1 MNDYQNIQEEYKNIQ
16 TMVEGHINELNL
28 IQNKV
33 KLFKNNMSVLKE
45 DLLSIPENQSDS
57 FSFLN
62 PLINNFNKNLQINI
76 NQFNDLIINPLD
88 SFIYS
93 FNFATSKNLTIFNEI
108 KCDLFEEKKN
118 LNNKRDTYFNYMNGL
133 SENEEKRTK
142 NVFFIEGDDELSK
155 KDENIFNNAMKENY
169 AQIYQYELNRMN
181 EIIEESNKKY
191 NNILHE
197 INAIKASLK
206 LTVKDCL
213 IKFSKSL
220 SDFSVTFNALS
231 EEIIQKI
238 DSLKSFR
245 NEAITE
251 SIGKKSKTENKQRF
265 EKEILEKFQIKK
277 DKADAK
283 EKNIEKN
290 EKKGIFDFFKKRK
303 FVEPDANLD
312 LNKSEKHNDSF
323 ELVSQQKIQEEQKA
337 NNIEYMDEIIKE
349 IVGDEELKSK
359 KISNLLNIVNELNNQ
374 DKNSIIF
381 LDKLKKFYNHRV
393 ISFKNKNNFNHL
405 SNIINDL
412 CLKHQN
418 NNNIINLIIEVSQM
432 IKYKNDYIYKIIQ
445 KKNEFFSTKTLWIQL
460 IDNDLIENLN
470 KYAQN
475 LLSKKIEDKNNIKD
489 NEEDKVI
496 MLEKI
501 GLNKKILNYKKF
513 KLGQKKEL
521 FQYAKEKLCV
531 ILSKNISGMCCFL
544 VPEKVINDI
553 IIYYGTQF
561 KLEYDIKCY
570 LKNKMIVKNM
580 KVIHHI
586 KFCSDKDEKL
596 NNKIICI
603 SSSSTY
609 FPIKELPSLL
619 RLNKNLYKKLRKS
632 IFLRLLSDRNLSINS
647 HLILWKEYLQIEK
660 IKKDF
665 KYKDIKEGIYLSEE
679 KGKINEEIREEKTI
693 YIIEKDLLRTLFL
706 QKNKSHFNNLKSI
719 LICFLILFPNIGY
732 CQGMN
737 YVVSFLYQLLDYNEE
752 ETFYFLCGLEIN
764 TKYHEIFQD
773 NFETLKTYFII
784 FEKILNIN
792 NPEIYYKFMD
802 NNLMTNSYMSPWFIT
817 LFTDSISIFKK
828 DDPPKFVFFVI
839 EKFIFEGWSVIFNC
853 GFTLLEFCYEKVMA
867 LERDKLISYVMNL
880 LEREDILKN
889 ENFDKVKQLYL
900 KNSILINEYFIE
912 TLIEITKFEE
922 KKIYLS
928 RNINLIGDNEE

>member
-1 MNDYQNIQEEYKNIQ
+1 MNDYQNILEEYKEIQ

-28 IQNKV
+28 IQNKI
-33 KLFKNNMSVLKE
+33 KLFKNNMSILKE
-45 DLLSIPENQSDS
+45 DLLSFPEIQSNS
-57 FSFLN
+57 FDFLN
-62 PLINNFNKNLQINI
+62 PLIKSFINNLQINI
-76 NQFNDLIINPLD
+76 TNFNDFIISPLD
-88 SFIYS
+88 NFIYS
-93 FNFATSKNLTIFNEI
+93 FHFATSKNLTIFNEI
-108 KCDLFEEKKN
+108 KCDLFDEKKN
-118 LNNKRDTYFNYMNGL
+118 LNNKRDTYFNYMNEL
-133 SENEEKRTK
+133 SEIEAKSSK
-142 NVFFIEGDDELSK
+142 NIFYIEGDELSK

-169 AQIYQYELNRMN
+169 AQIYQYELNRIN

-191 NNILHE
+191 SNILHE
-197 INAIKASLK
+197 INAIKVSLK

-213 IKFSKSL
+213 IKFAKSL
-220 SDFSVTFNALS
+220 SDFSSTFNNFS
-231 EEIIQKI
+231 EEIIKKI
-238 DSLKSFR
+238 ESLKGFK
-245 NEAITE
+245 NESITE
-251 SIGKKSKTENKQRF
+251 SFGKRTENKERF

-277 DKADAK
+277 DKIDSK
-283 EKNIEKN
+283 DKNIEKN

-303 FVEPDANLD
+303 LWETGTFMDS
-312 LNKSEKHNDSF
+312 NKTEKNNDTF
-323 ELVSQQKIQEEQKA
+323 ELVSQQKIQEEQKV
-337 NNIEYMDEIIKE
+337 NNNEYIDEIIKE
-349 IVGDEELKSK
+349 LVGDKELKSK

-381 LDKLKKFYNHRV
+381 LNKLKKYYKHRV
-393 ISFKNKNNFNHL
+393 ITFKNKNNFNHL

-412 CLKHQN
+412 CLKHKK
-418 NNNIINLIIEVSQM
+418 NNNILNLIIEVSQM

-470 KYAQN
+470 KYAQT
-475 LLSKKIEDKNNIKD
+475 LLSKKIEDKNNTKD

-501 GLNKKILNYKKF
+501 GLNKKITNYKKF

-521 FQYAKEKLCV
+521 FQYAKEKLCL

-544 VPEKVINDI
+544 VPEKVINEI
-553 IIYYGTQF
+553 IIYYGAQF
-561 KLEYDIKCY
+561 KLEYDIKNY

-603 SSSSTY
+603 SNLSKY
-609 FPIKELPSLL
+609 YPINELPSLL
-619 RLNKNLYKKLRKS
+619 KLNKKIYQKLRKN
-632 IFLRLLSDRNLSINS
+632 IFLKLLSDKNLSINS

-665 KYKDIKEGIYLSEE
+665 KYKDIKEGIYLSVE
-679 KGKINEEIREEKTI
+679 KGNINEEIREEKTI
-693 YIIEKDLLRTLFL
+693 NIIEKDLLRTSFI

-719 LICFLILFPNIGY
+719 LISFLVLFPNIGY

-737 YVVSFLYQLLDYNEE
+737 CVVSFLYQLLDYNEE
-752 ETFYFLCGLEIN
+752 ETFYFLCGLELN

-802 NNLMTNSYMSPWFIT
+802 NDLMTNSYMSPWFIT
-817 LFTDSISIFKK
+817 LFTDNIYIFKN
-828 DDPPKFVFFVI
+828 DDPPKLVFFVI
-839 EKFIFEGWSVIFNC
+839 EKFILEGWSVFFNC
-853 GFTLLEFCYEKVMA
+853 GFTLLEYCYEKIMI
-867 LERDKLISYVMNL
+867 LEKDKLI
-880 LEREDILKN
+880 
-889 ENFDKVKQLYL
+889 
-900 KNSILINEYFIE
+900 
-912 TLIEITKFEE
+912 
-922 KKIYLS
+922 
-928 RNINLIGDNEE
+928 

>member
-1 MNDYQNIQEEYKNIQ
+1 MNDYQNILEEYKNIQ

-28 IQNKV
+28 VQNKV
-33 KLFKNNMSVLKE
+33 KLFKNTMCILKE
-45 DLLSIPENQSDS
+45 DLLSIPEIQSES

-62 PLINNFNKNLQINI
+62 PLINNFNNNLQINI
-76 NQFNDLIINPLD
+76 NHFNDLIINPLE
-88 SFIYS
+88 SFIFS
-93 FNFATSKNLTIFNEI
+93 FNFAISKNLTIFNEI

-118 LNNKRDTYFNYMNGL
+118 LNNKRDTYFNYMNTL
-133 SENEEKRTK
+133 SENEEKKTK
-142 NVFFIEGDDELSK
+142 NIFFMEGDDLSK

-169 AQIYQYELNRMN
+169 AQIYKYELNRMN

-191 NNILHE
+191 DNILHE
-197 INAIKASLK
+197 FNAIKTSLK
-206 LTVKDCL
+206 LTIKDRL

-220 SDFSVTFNALS
+220 SDYSATFNALS
-231 EEIIQKI
+231 EEIIQKL
-238 DSLKSFR
+238 DSMKSFK
-245 NEAITE
+245 NESINE
-251 SIGKKSKTENKQRF
+251 SIGNKPKSENEQRF
-265 EKEILEKFQIKK
+265 KKEILEQFQIKK
-277 DKADAK
+277 DKTEAK

-303 FVEPDANLD
+303 LVEADANLD
-312 LNKSEKHNDSF
+312 LNKNEKNDNSF
-323 ELVSQQKIQEEQKA
+323 EFVSQQKIQEEQKA
-337 NNIEYMDEIIKE
+337 SNVEYMDEIIQE

-359 KISNLLNIVNELNNQ
+359 KISNLLNIVNE

-393 ISFKNKNNFNHL
+393 FSFKNKNNFNHL

-432 IKYKNDYIYKIIQ
+432 IKYKDYIYKIIQ

-460 IDNDLIENLN
+460 IDNDLIEHLN

-489 NEEDKVI
+489 NEEDKVAL
-496 MLEKI
+496 MEKI

-521 FQYAKEKLCV
+521 FQYAKEKLCE
-531 ILSKNISGMCCFL
+531 ILSKSISGMCCFL

-553 IIYYGTQF
+553 LIYYGTQF

-603 SSSSTY
+603 SHLSKY
-609 FPIKELPSLL
+609 LPINELPSLL
-619 RLNKNLYKKLRKS
+619 KLNKNLYKKLRKS

-679 KGKINEEIREEKTI
+679 KGKINTEIREEKNI
-693 YIIEKDLLRTLFL
+693 YIIEKDLSRTLFL
-706 QKNKSHFNNLKSI
+706 QKNKSHFNKLKSI

-752 ETFYFLCGLEIN
+752 DTFYFLCGLEIN
-764 TKYHEIFQD
+764 SKYHEIFQD
-773 NFETLKTYFII
+773 NFETLKTYFIT

-817 LFTDSISIFKK
+817 LFTDNISIFKK
-828 DDPPKFVFFVI
+828 DEPPKFVFFVI

-853 GFTLLEFCYEKVMA
+853 GFTLLEYCYEKIMA
-867 LERDKLISYVMNL
+867 LEKDKLISYVMNL
-880 LEREDILKN
+880 LQREDILKN

-912 TLIEITKFEE
+912 TLIEITNFEE
-922 KKIYLS
+922 KKVYLS
-928 RNINLIGDNEE
+928 GNINLIGDNEE

>member
-1 MNDYQNIQEEYKNIQ
+1 MDDYQNILKEYKNIQ

-28 IQNKV
+28 IQNKI
-33 KLFKNNMSVLKE
+33 KLFKNNMSTLKE
-45 DLLSIPENQSDS
+45 DLLSIPEIQSDS
-57 FSFLN
+57 FGFLN
-62 PLINNFNKNLQINI
+62 PLIDNFNKNLQINI
-76 NQFNDLIINPLD
+76 NLFNDLIINPLD

-118 LNNKRDTYFNYMNGL
+118 LNNKRDTYFNYMNEL
-133 SENEEKRTK
+133 SENGEKKSK
-142 NVFFIEGDDELSK
+142 NIFDIEDNDLSK

-181 EIIEESNKKY
+181 EIIDESNKKY
-191 NNILHE
+191 SNVLHE
-197 INAIKASLK
+197 INAIKVSLK

-220 SDFSVTFNALS
+220 SDFSATFNKLS

-238 DSLKSFR
+238 GSLNSFK

-251 SIGKKSKTENKQRF
+251 SIGKKSKSENKQRF

-277 DKADAK
+277 DKTYTK
-283 EKNIEKN
+283 EKNIDKN
-290 EKKGIFDFFKKRK
+290 EKKGIFDFFKKIK
-303 FVEPDANLD
+303 FVETDNNLD
-312 LNKSEKHNDSF
+312 LNKNEKGDDTF
-323 ELVSQQKIQEEQKA
+323 ELVSQQKIQEEQKV
-337 NNIEYMDEIIKE
+337 NSIEYIDEIIKE

-359 KISNLLNIVNELNNQ
+359 KISNLLNIVNEINNQ
-374 DKNSIIF
+374 DTNSILF
-381 LDKLKKFYNHRV
+381 LNKLKKFYNHRV

-412 CLKHQN
+412 CLKHQK

-475 LLSKKIEDKNNIKD
+475 LLSKKFEDKNNIKD

-496 MLEKI
+496 LMEKI
-501 GLNKKILNYKKF
+501 GLNKKILNYKKL

-521 FQYAKEKLCV
+521 FQYAKEKLCL

-553 IIYYGTQF
+553 IAYYGTQF

-570 LKNKMIVKNM
+570 LKNKMIAKNM

-603 SSSSTY
+603 SNLSKY
-609 FPIKELPSLL
+609 YPIKDLPSLL
-619 RLNKNLYKKLRKS
+619 KLNKKLYPNLRKN
-632 IFLRLLSDRNLSINS
+632 IFLKLLSDRNLSINS
-647 HLILWKEYLQIEK
+647 HIILWKEYLQIEK

-679 KGKINEEIREEKTI
+679 KGKINEEIREEKNI
-693 YIIEKDLLRTLFL
+693 YIIEKDLLRTLFT
-706 QKNKSHFNNLKSI
+706 QKNKTHFNNLKSI

-752 ETFYFLCGLEIN
+752 ETFYFLCGLELN

-773 NFETLKTYFII
+773 NFDTLKTYLII

-817 LFTDSISIFKK
+817 LFTDSIYIFKK

-853 GFTLLEFCYEKVMA
+853 GFTLLEYCYEKIMV
-867 LERDKLISYVMNL
+867 LERDKLISYVMNFM
-880 LEREDILKN
+880 EREDILKN
-889 ENFDKVKQLYL
+889 ENFEKVKQLYL

-922 KKIYLS
+922 KNKYL
-928 RNINLIGDNEE
+928 NENLNLIGDNEE